1 MVTLGSLWL
10 PILLSAGIVW
20 IASAV
25 IWMVLPHHKKDYQGL
40 PDEDAARAALRPQNL
55 GPGQYNIPHCVSMA
69 DMKKPE
75 MQKKFDEGP
84 VGFITILPNGM
95 PAMGKNMALTF
106 VFYLVISAVVA
117 YVASRTLAPGSDYLA
132 VFRVVGTVTWLA
144 YGAAVIQDSIWF
156 GRPWSS
162 VSKSVFDALVYAL
175 VTAGVFGWLWG
186 S

>member
-1 MVTLGSLWL
+1 MRSGLVRHK
-10 PILLSAGIVW
+10 ILLSAIIVW
-20 IASAV
+20 IASAI

-40 PDEDAARAALRPQNL
+40 SDEDAARAALRPQNL
-55 GPGQYNIPHCVSMA
+55 VPGQYNIPHCMSMA

-75 MQKKFDEGP
+75 MQKRFDEGP
-84 VGFITILPNGM
+84 VGFITILPNGI

-106 VFYLVISAVVA
+106 VFYLVISAIVA

-144 YGAAVIQDSIWF
+144 YGTAVIQDAIWF

-162 VSKSVFDALVYAL
+162 VVKSVFDALVYAL
-175 VTAGVFGWLWG
+175 LTAGVFGWLWP